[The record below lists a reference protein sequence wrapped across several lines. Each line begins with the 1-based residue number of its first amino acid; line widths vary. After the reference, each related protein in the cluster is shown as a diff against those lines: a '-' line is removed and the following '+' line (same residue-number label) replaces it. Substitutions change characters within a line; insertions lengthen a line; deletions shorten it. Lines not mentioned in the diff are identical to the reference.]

1 VTFWPRGGLLWF
13 AEGGMARP
21 TATSSPR
28 KRFRRRLVA
37 VMLVAGLLP
46 VLVWALAASAL
57 ADRVLAVSLEPL
69 EDVLD
74 RVDERLAGDAAATPL
89 VAELSEQRLQ
99 LAQAELG
106 RRSLRRLAPWGFLAV
121 VATSATLL
129 FATALVFGRALSRK
143 LEGLADAAAAY
154 ARGDLS
160 RRVAEPRVI
169 ADEIDVLVQQFN
181 HMGVELEAQRQRLEI
196 TESLAAW
203 QDVARTMAHDLKNP
217 LTAIRLS
224 LARLRSQGELV
235 EAVEGE
241 LDVLMRLTA
250 SFSDFARLPAPV
262 FKPVELRALLEEV
275 CSLYNGGGAGGATV
289 TVEPGA
295 RAEVAVRGDADQL
308 RRALGNL
315 VKNALEASPPSA
327 APVAAHLHVDGHEAV
342 VAITDHGPG
351 IAEPLDGRRLVRTL
365 GTTKPGGSGLG
376 LPIAA
381 KIVLEHTGTLRL
393 EPAAGGGTRAL
404 VRLPLAEGA
413 A

>member
-1 VTFWPRGGLLWF
+1 
-13 AEGGMARP
+13 MARP
-21 TATSSPR
+21 SASSTPR

-46 VLVWALAASAL
+46 VVVWALATQAL
-57 ADRVLAVSLEPL
+57 ADRVLAVSMEPL

-74 RVDERLAGDAAATPL
+74 RVDDHLAGDPAARPL
-89 VAELSEQRLQ
+89 TDELSGQRLQ
-99 LAQAELG
+99 LAQAELA

-129 FATALVFGRALSRK
+129 VVTALVFGRALSRK

-160 RRVAEPRVI
+160 RRVAEPRVV
-169 ADEIDVLVQQFN
+169 ADEIDELVQQFN
-181 HMGVELEAQRQRLEI
+181 RMGVELEAQRRRLEI

-262 FKPVELRALLEEV
+262 FRPLELRALLEEV
-275 CSLYNGGGAGGATV
+275 CALYSGGASDAAAATV
-289 TVEPGA
+289 TVTPGA
-295 RAEVAVRGDADQL
+295 PARVAVHGDADQL

-315 VKNALEASPPSA
+315 VKNALEASPPGA
-327 APVAAHLHVDGHEAV
+327 APVAAALAVEGAEAV
-342 VAITDHGPG
+342 VAITDRGSG
-351 IAEPLDGRRLVRTL
+351 VAEVLDGRRLVRTL

-393 EPAAGGGTRAL
+393 EPAPGGGTRAL
-404 VRLPLAEGA
+404 LRLPLAEVA
-413 A
+413 S